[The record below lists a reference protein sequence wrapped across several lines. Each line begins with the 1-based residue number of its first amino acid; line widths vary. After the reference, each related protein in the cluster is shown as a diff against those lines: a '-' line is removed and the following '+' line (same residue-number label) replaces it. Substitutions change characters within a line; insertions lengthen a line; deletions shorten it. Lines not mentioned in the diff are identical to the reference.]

1 MARGACALAALPIT
15 AALAPISAEAQ
26 SVDTAFG
33 RAEIAEDLSIADI
46 DDLYFG
52 QIVPRTNPGT
62 VVLTPG
68 ATATCTTTGGLVRSG
83 PCQAAVFEGQASSG
97 ATLRIIRPGGN
108 SITITNPGG
117 ATMQVRNFTFLGGAG
132 LQDQGQNG
140 ANHRFGVTSATGDFT
155 VYAGATLQV
164 GANQAPGIYTGTFT
178 IHLQYN

>member
-1 MARGACALAALPIT
+1 MGQGGFRGLGCMARGACALAALPIT

-33 RAEIAEDLSIADI
+33 RAEIAEDISIADI
-46 DDLYFG
+46 DDL
-52 QIVPRTNPGT
+52 
-62 VVLTPG
+62 
-68 ATATCTTTGGLVRSG
+68 RSG

-108 SITITNPGG
+108 SITLTNPGG